1 MTTIRQVNQYINTYN
16 KAADAFNKN
25 RKTLAPIARKNTKQ
39 GKVAYK
45 KTPESLLCSDKISD
59 DRKNS
64 PADIPLITKTKKSNI
79 KHKSCIRTSHIFIRE
94 IEYKIW

>member
-39 GKVAYK
+39 GKAAYK
-45 KTPESLLCSDKISD
+45 KLQKLYAAAI
-59 DRKNS
+59 RYQMI
-64 PADIPLITKTKKSNI
+64 AKTALQTYRSSQKPKKA
-79 KHKSCIRTSHIFIRE
+79 T
-94 IEYKIW
+94 

>member
-25 RKTLAPIARKNTKQ
+25 RKTLASTARKNTKQ

-45 KTPESLLCSDKISD
+45 KLQKLYAAAI
-59 DRKNS
+59 RYQMI
-64 PADIPLITKTKKSNI
+64 AKTALQTYRSSQKPKKA
-79 KHKSCIRTSHIFIRE
+79 T
-94 IEYKIW
+94 